1 MAMAGTDG
9 QFIERLRRENREFRL
24 LESRHQQL
32 DEELNQLVRHH
43 VLTPDE
49 EVKKKVLQ
57 KEKLVTKDRMARLI
71 HDSHQ
76 ASL

>member
-1 MAMAGTDG
+1 MAATDG
-9 QFIERLRRENREFRL
+9 QFIEQLRRENRDFRL
-24 LESRHQQL
+24 LESRHRQL

-49 EVKKKVLQ
+49 ELKKKTLQ

-71 HDSHQ
+71 HDSQH
-76 ASL
+76 ASP